1 MTGLVS
7 DVPMC
12 SEMTG
17 EFTAAQA
24 RADRIAQAFGGA
36 AAAPRWLDGERL
48 PDYRRRLLQPFK
60 VHSPVWK
67 GTDIPRDE
75 GVLRIAEAQI
85 YADAAREASNPTT
98 LGPGELVERTI
109 IDQAGRRISRFHG
122 DPGVWMDAFKYPAQ
136 QVIGYPGGRR

>member
-1 MTGLVS
+1 MTNLAHNVPLSDGLHQ
-7 DVPMC
+7 
-12 SEMTG
+12 
-17 EFTAAQA
+17 EFANAQA
-24 RADRIAQAFGGA
+24 KADRIAQAFGDS
-36 AAAPRWLDGERL
+36 APRWLDGERL
-48 PDYRRRLLQPFK
+48 PDYRRRLVSQFK
-60 VHSPVWK
+60 EHSPTWK
-67 GTDIPRDE
+67 SADVPRDE

-122 DPGVWMDAFKYPAQ
+122 DPGVWMDAFKYPTQ